1 MTFGS
6 LLRNRCGL
14 SETAEIAQAV
24 YDLHLCSQM
33 GHLQFMC
40 GLESGEAS

>member
-1 MTFGS
+1 MTLGS

-14 SETAEIAQAV
+14 NETAEIAQAV
-24 YDLHLCSQM
+24 DDLHLCSQM
-33 GHLQFMC
+33 GRLQFMR